1 MNATATEIASVLRE
15 VKGNVAAA
23 ATRLKVARADLAE
36 RVRKSEMLS
45 ALVDDYRSELVDFA
59 ETQLRAAIGKGE
71 DWAIRYVLDSARA
84 SPRGWRKPAASVPS
98 GEPPAKPG
106 YAAAPV
112 DPRLLTDEQLAKVA
126 RAQVGVED

>member
-1 MNATATEIASVLRE
+1 MNATATEIAAVLRE

-98 GEPPAKPG
+98 GEASAKPG
-106 YAAAPV
+106 DGPAPV